1 MQNAENSAILAIDG
15 YEISATFAEHKNTE
29 AIGHVKQILLSSFA
43 SNAPKKRCPGDIL
56 VRPSEQSYNDNGG
69 RHHVP

>member
-1 MQNAENSAILAIDG
+1 MQNPRNSAILAIDD
-15 YEISATFAEHKNTE
+15 YEISATFSEHRNPE

-43 SNAPKKRCPGDIL
+43 SNAPKKKYPGDIL
-56 VRPSEQSYNDNGG
+56 VMPPEQSYNDNGG